1 MIKLIVIFMLS
12 GCSARPPVIPGQ
24 GAIPSLRCPS
34 TPNCVSSYM
43 VDTRHYVAPLRY
55 AGDLDTAKKRLIA
68 AIRSLNRSRIV
79 ATEGLSIRAEFTSA
93 FFGFIDDVEIFFDDT
108 AKVIHVKSAS
118 RVGYF
123 DFGVNRT
130 RVERLRERFVALQ
143 THTPE

>member
-1 MIKLIVIFMLS
+1 
-12 GCSARPPVIPGQ
+12 
-24 GAIPSLRCPS
+24 
-34 TPNCVSSYM
+34 M